1 MKQLPQREFREFVS
15 AHADRIYNH
24 AFRMLGNRED
34 AEEAVQDIFL
44 KVHRGIADFRG
55 DSNIRTWLYR
65 ITVNTCLTRLRNR
78 KSSQFI
84 VEPEGSETG
93 IQGEAIV
100 ADDSNHE
107 ARFIERD
114 RNDFVIRAL
123 ELISAEEK
131 EIMLLYHVDQL
142 KYREIAKVLGV
153 PIGTV
158 CARIYRARKNLRA
171 AMESTQRELRS

>member
-1 MKQLPQREFREFVS
+1 
-15 AHADRIYNH
+15 
-24 AFRMLGNRED
+24 MLGNRED

-44 KVHRGIADFRG
+44 KAHRGIADFRG
-55 DSNIRTWLYR
+55 DSNIRTWMYR

-84 VEPEGSETG
+84 VESEGSETG

-100 ADDSNHE
+100 ADDSNPE
-107 ARFIERD
+107 VRFIERD
-114 RNDFVIRAL
+114 MNEFVIRAL
-123 ELISAEEK
+123 DHISAEEK

-142 KYREIAKVLGV
+142 KYGEIANVLGV

-171 AMESTQRELRS
+171 AMESIQRELRS